1 MRAIVGLHFTVR
13 YLLFSLDDTFSRET
27 GLLIPL
33 IKKITIVERIAVMR
47 IRIRIDLPNS
57 NS

>member
-1 MRAIVGLHFTVR
+1 MRGIVGLHFTVR

-33 IKKITIVERIAVMR
+33 IKKITIVERIAVA
-47 IRIRIDLPNS
+47 DTDPN
-57 NS
+57 